1 MLSRTAEYAAHAPR
15 SMSPALH
22 MLDPEQRLRLAKSSQ
37 KIGKMLG
44 EMPIIDV
51 VPASPPGSIS
61 SGMTSFSQVP
71 LASWPLKDGRK
82 GAKFKRRAAPPPAP
96 ILRYKLP
103 PPKPLFLSVEE
114 VVSPVRR
121 PRKAIPRALDLSS
134 PLRRP
139 ESSPFSPLRNSYLK
153 TPITPEYISPLSP
166 LSPLSPI
173 TTPDLQEHRLRNL
186 GQLARRSRAF
196 RDTVVGELPLPSLA
210 HSGQPLDSVKT
221 YLDLYRMSVKIHPR
235 HSQLLPGP
243 GRRRS
248 HSVGQLQRRSIVDML
263 SVHSAGARTSFLPPP
278 SAASAQ
284 NDEGD
289 TPFILALG
297 SPARDVSPSASSSPS
312 TDDSPLQQQQSVA
325 QAKAVILGA
334 DARLMETFR
343 RGFGMDRAASTSS
356 QDADASTS
364 LPTPFRSLKS
374 PKVPYWVRS
383 AYRAR
388 ESMHGSAVRR
398 RRASSAARP
407 PPTPRT
413 MRKER
418 RQGWGGEW
426 KRGKMGAV
434 VEKLKEVDTK
444 IEQSVE

>member
-1 MLSRTAEYAAHAPR
+1 MLSRTAEYAAHGPR

-51 VPASPPGSIS
+51 VPSSPQDSIS
-61 SGMTSFSQVP
+61 SSMSCLSRTP
-71 LASWPLKDGRK
+71 AANWPLKDGRK
-82 GAKFKRRAAPPPAP
+82 GTKFKRRAPPPAP
-96 ILRYKLP
+96 VLRYKLP

-121 PRKAIPRALDLSS
+121 PRKAAPYALNLSS
-134 PLRRP
+134 PMRRP

-221 YLDLYRMSVKIHPR
+221 YLDLYRMSVKINPR
-235 HSQLLPGP
+235 YSQLLPGP

-248 HSVGQLQRRSIVDML
+248 YSVGQIPRQSIVDML
-263 SVHSAGARTSFLPPP
+263 SVRSAGVRTSFLPPH
-278 SAASAQ
+278 SATSTR
-284 NDEGD
+284 NEDGN
-289 TPFILALG
+289 TPYVIAIG
-297 SPARDVSPSASSSPS
+297 SPTVSPSVSDSPS

-343 RGFGMDRAASTSS
+343 RGFGMDQEELDPSQGTDPSTP
-356 QDADASTS
+356 
-364 LPTPFRSLKS
+364 LPTPFRSMKS
-374 PKVPYWVRS
+374 PRVPYWVRN

-388 ESMHGSAVRR
+388 ESMHGSAARR
-398 RRASSAARP
+398 RRAGSTTRP

-413 MRKER
+413 MRKDR

-434 VEKLKEVDTK
+434 VEKLKEIDTK
-444 IEQSVE
+444 VEQPV